1 MQIEHEPMIYEAQ
14 ILTWALIKRRVYDL
28 KGVTYDSTL
37 QVGYK
42 GKTFFSRPPPT
53 HTPLPKKRKNVIV
66 FHMKQCCFE
75 TYSCFCL
82 IE

>member
-14 ILTWALIKRRVYDL
+14 ILTWALIKCRVYDL

-42 GKTFFSRPPPT
+42 GKTFFSRPP
-53 HTPLPKKRKNVIV
+53 HLSQRKEK
-66 FHMKQCCFE
+66 M
-75 TYSCFCL
+75 
-82 IE
+82 